1 MVSEKSGKRQGILL
15 SIVCGNPEFTN
26 KNQEVIPF
34 PSGDHKAAMD
44 RRESMANTRHK
55 LHK

>member
-26 KNQEVIPF
+26 KNQEAIPF
-34 PSGDHKAAMD
+34 PSVDHKAAMD